1 MTAALIVRP
10 RALTTIEAHA
20 IAAAV
25 RLGVRWC
32 SLRCVVSTLAGVP
45 ASRRPGA
52 EPVAGCLA
60 AARAAA
66 SRMAHPT
73 CLFESLVAFGLL
85 ARRGHAVGLHLG
97 ARREREEVLESH
109 AWVTVDGRPCDP
121 DSASRYTEIWR
132 IGPTRRR

>member
-1 MTAALIVRP
+1 MTAATLGIRP
-10 RALTTIEAHA
+10 RALTTVEAHA

-25 RLGVRWC
+25 RIGMRWC
-32 SLRCVVSTLAGVP
+32 SLKCVASTLAAVP
-45 ASRRPGA
+45 ASRRPGS

-66 SRMAHPT
+66 SRVAHPT

-97 ARREREEVLESH
+97 ARREEVLESH
-109 AWVTVDGRPCDP
+109 AWITLDGLPCEP
-121 DSASRYTEIWR
+121 DSANRYTEIWR